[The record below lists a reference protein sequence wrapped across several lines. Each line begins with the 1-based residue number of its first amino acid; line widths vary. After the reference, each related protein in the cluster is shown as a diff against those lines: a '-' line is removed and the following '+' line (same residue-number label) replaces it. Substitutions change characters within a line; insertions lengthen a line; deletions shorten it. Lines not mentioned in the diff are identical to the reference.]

1 MIWLILTS
9 DSKSARKMGQMVFL
23 NEGFLLRKMHFR
35 ERFRKKNSKKKFF
48 VSRIF
53 FVEKKIFRKILKTIF
68 PNGISPFKKTIWP
81 IFRADF
87 ESEVKIGHITSEKCE
102 IRLSKFFKIKTSDNK
117 KTSDSDVFFLK
128 SIHAFRVRKCGH
140 IYSHH
145 VEASIR

>member
-1 MIWLILTS
+1 MKIWYCYNHRWFDSFWPQIRNQLEKWARWFFWTKVFYWEKCIFGS
-9 DSKSARKMGQMVFL
+9 DFEKKI
-23 NEGFLLRKMHFR
+23 
-35 ERFRKKNSKKKFF
+35 RKKNFFRKF
-48 VSRIF
+48 F

-128 SIHAFRVRKCGH
+128 RRVT
-140 IYSHH
+140 
-145 VEASIR
+145 